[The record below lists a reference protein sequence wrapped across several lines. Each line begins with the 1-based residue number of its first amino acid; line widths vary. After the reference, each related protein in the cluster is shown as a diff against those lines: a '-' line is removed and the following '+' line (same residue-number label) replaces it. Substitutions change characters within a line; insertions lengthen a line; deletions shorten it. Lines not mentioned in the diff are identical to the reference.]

1 MSIISQIS
9 CLMIYILIYN
19 VYFSAQR
26 YYNINVELA
35 LSNQLSYKKDNIRR
49 PQKGKK
55 SWTKAEKRLKKS

>member
-1 MSIISQIS
+1 
-9 CLMIYILIYN
+9 MIYILIYN
-19 VYFSAQR
+19 VYFSAQK

-55 SWTKAEKRLKKS
+55 SWTKAGKRLKKS

>member
-1 MSIISQIS
+1 
-9 CLMIYILIYN
+9 MIYILIYN